1 MGSAPNG
8 LADPEFV
15 RLGEVLQRR
24 HRTQGRMRR
33 TAATV
38 ACAVPAVRDRMPV
51 LAELPQLTV
60 TCSCSALGDRMAEKY
75 AGARHGV
82 PRRLAVSVLTLPDTA
97 EEYTKGRSRQALRT
111 NSRRAREAGVTCRRM
126 GRVEAEVRLAALLRA
141 RDEEELLPGV
151 RADLVAGLVQA
162 WVARDADD
170 LTEVIALTSVDGTF
184 ARLDLMLSAP
194 DREAGPAR
202 YLLSAHL
209 VGELIGRGVRH
220 LAVDTALWL
229 DGGLRHFQR
238 LLGFE
243 PTTLELVRGPE
254 LDDDPSFPA
263 PRISSGPLPAVP
275 SAPQTGQLAGAAS

>member
-1 MGSAPNG
+1 MGG

-15 RLGEVLQRR
+15 RLGEALQRR
-24 HRTQGRMRR
+24 HRVQGRVRR
-33 TAATV
+33 TAVTV
-38 ACAVPAVRDRMPV
+38 ACAVPAVRERVPA

-60 TCSCSALGDRMAEKY
+60 TCSDSATGDRMAAKY
-75 AGARHGV
+75 DGSRSGV
-82 PRRLAVSVLTLPDTA
+82 PRRLAVSVLALPGSVED
-97 EEYTKGRSRQALRT
+97 YLRGRSKQALRT

-141 RDEEELLPGV
+141 REEEDLLPEV
-151 RADLVAGLVQA
+151 RGDLVAGVVQA

-170 LTEVIALTSVDGTF
+170 ATEVIALTSVDGTF

-209 VGELIGRGVRH
+209 VEALIERGVRH

-229 DGGLRHFQR
+229 DAGLRHFQR
-238 LLGFE
+238 LLGFA
-243 PTTLELVRGPE
+243 PTTLEFARGAAVE
-254 LDDDPSFPA
+254 ALSDDGPFPA
-263 PRISSGPLPAVP
+263 PRVSSGPLPVP
-275 SAPQTGQLAGAAS
+275 AGVGSAAS

>member
-1 MGSAPNG
+1 MGSAGSG

-15 RLGEVLQRR
+15 RLGEALQRR
-24 HRTQGRMRR
+24 HRVQGRMRR

-38 ACAVPAVRDRMPV
+38 ACAVPALRERMPV
-51 LAELPQLTV
+51 LADLPQLLV
-60 TCSCSALGDRMAEKY
+60 TSSVSEAGDRMAAKY
-75 AGARHGV
+75 DGTRSGV
-82 PRRLAVSVLTLPDTA
+82 PRRLAVSVLSLPDSV
-97 EEYTKGRSRQALRT
+97 EDYLRGRSKQALRT

-126 GRVEAEVRLAALLRA
+126 GRVEAEVRISALLRA
-141 RDEEELLPGV
+141 REEEDLLPGV
-151 RADLVAGLVQA
+151 RADLVGGLVQA

-170 LTEVIALTSVDGTF
+170 VTEVIALTSADGPF

-209 VGELIGRGVRH
+209 VGELIERGVRH

-229 DGGLRHFQR
+229 DSGLRHFQR

-243 PTTLELVRGPE
+243 PTTLEFTRGSAVDVLP
-254 LDDDPSFPA
+254 DDGPFPA
-263 PRISSGPLPAVP
+263 PRVSSGPLPVAVP
-275 SAPQTGQLAGAAS
+275 TPVGSAS